1 MIGYTFVFGVDGFGA
16 DTAPAYEEGVFLS
29 YEKAFAH
36 FKTLTQK
43 RLEMTGRKFY
53 EEGYGEDY
61 WPNEDLELE
70 SLWNEL
76 QENDFDEKLMEKFD
90 KMMDAHV
97 LHDIDAICNHINN
110 HPDGPPIDFYQM
122 VEVEIIE

>member
-1 MIGYTFVFGVDGFGA
+1 MVGYTFVFGVDGFGA
-16 DTAPAYEEGVFLS
+16 DTAPAYEEGVFLN

-43 RLEMTGRKFY
+43 QLRKTERNFY

-61 WPNEDLELE
+61 WPPEDTELE
-70 SLWNEL
+70 NLWDAIEESNYDEEL
-76 QENDFDEKLMEKFD
+76 MDKFD
-90 KMMDAHV
+90 ALMDTHI
-97 LHDIDAICNHINN
+97 LHDIDMICNHIIK
-110 HPDGPPIDFYQM
+110 HYDDPPFNFYQM